1 MFTFFRRIFIHASNQ
16 GISDPCLDRPGRL
29 NYLRENRLKG
39 CPESAGN
46 TGPHLLVARTYL
58 LGASSRPQLSAKREC
73 DCNSITRREQRP
85 FRRRSQRKVFPLRS
99 SAKSSAPFA
108 VKKPLHQ
115 AQGKFDELC
124 EPGVVPRRELSV
136 GVVSWIVLPDRKNL
150 AKNKMRIN

>member
-29 NYLRENRLKG
+29 NYLREKRLKG

-58 LGASSRPQLSAKREC
+58 LGASSRPHLSAKREC
-73 DCNSITRREQRP
+73 DCNSITRRDQRP
-85 FRRRSQRKVFPLRS
+85 FRRTSQRKVFPLRS

-115 AQGKFDELC
+115 AQGKCDELANRVLLP
-124 EPGVVPRRELSV
+124 EGSLPF
-136 GVVSWIVLPDRKNL
+136 VSF
-150 AKNKMRIN
+150 